1 MLTKAW
7 TLPRCGRNFPTVFE
21 LKIKASLG
29 KELPLHCVLEEGGM
43 PEWRGRVSPP
53 HLYHHQR
60 GGASLSRSPPLQ
72 WGPSVL
78 REMFRVLSIKI
89 QMAAKVSLYLC
100 MGLHLP
106 LWFAVKLTTMII
118 LYSQLYYTDG

>member
-7 TLPRCGRNFPTVFE
+7 TLPHCDRNFPTVFE

-29 KELPLHCVLEEGGM
+29 KELPLHCVLEEGGLNGEGKFLHRIC
-43 PEWRGRVSPP
+43 PTTSEEEPAFHSSS
-53 HLYHHQR
+53 Q
-60 GGASLSRSPPLQ
+60 Q

-89 QMAAKVSLYLC
+89 QMADKVNLYLY
-100 MGLHLP
+100 MGSHLP
-106 LWFAVKLTTMII
+106 LWFAVKLTAMI
-118 LYSQLYYTDG
+118 LYSYRLFNK